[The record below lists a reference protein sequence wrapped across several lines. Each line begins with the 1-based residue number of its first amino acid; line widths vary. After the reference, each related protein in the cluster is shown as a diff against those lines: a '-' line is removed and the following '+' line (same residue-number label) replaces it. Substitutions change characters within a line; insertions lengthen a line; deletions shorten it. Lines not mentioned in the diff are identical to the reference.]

1 MGYVGWSS
9 VANQANTTTGG
20 AESVVADVSV
30 EVDVGRGMGG
40 AGVVN
45 RFSSIPPT
53 PPVSFGF
60 IEIESGFMPKI
71 SWWIWC
77 VISFALFTYALYLNE
92 QPPIILF

>member
-60 IEIESGFMPKI
+60 IEIEGSVAEF
-71 SWWIWC
+71 
-77 VISFALFTYALYLNE
+77 
-92 QPPIILF
+92 ILQEGGSAPTRIQLEG